1 MLLELAELGKNL
13 EAQGLLA
20 PFGYGF
26 ISIGWELMLS
36 DDSVDII
43 PVATDSKLKTKKM
56 CVPDIARNNTKPI
69 VPCDSAEYVLGL
81 GDRGEARHQEYLNLL
96 RELYGELE
104 LGRKLHQALTEKKYT
119 VPAKMASGDRLVI
132 SFDGVL
138 LHELPEFKSRW
149 ISYVNSQQETITGT
163 CSLSGKEC
171 QVFSKT
177 IPKKIKGVRGSLSS
191 GAALVSF
198 DKDFSQSYGW
208 KNNENALIDRDIILL
223 AYRAMEWVL
232 NEKTTHWHCGNDDLT
247 FIFWGD
253 ASEGIHDDIWNS
265 DLSKIDG
272 AFTSL
277 DGNGYRRK
285 YPLSSSFVFCAL
297 KGNSGRISL
306 EDIGRITAENLRS
319 NIERFFQNQLINES
333 GKPYPIWRLISTMYK
348 NPKKEY
354 TKDIKKSLA
363 ELMLFGTPLSPKV
376 ITLSLARIYADRD
389 IKSRAN
395 ILALYAQTTLRQDL
409 RMKSKQAEAL
419 GRIAFCLH
427 QAQSMQRGSNNTNIM
442 RSLKAIARHPC
453 KNFHRLLISFQRD
466 YFSVAI
472 STRIGELTRGL
483 EIPEA
488 LTKEEQTI
496 FMLGFTKEQD
506 EYWSAVKNKEVN
518 Q

>member
-1 MLLELAELGKNL
+1 MLLELAELGKKL

-26 ISIGWELMLS
+26 ISIAWELMLNE
-36 DDSVDII
+36 DSVDII

-56 CVPDIARNNTKPI
+56 CIPDIARNNTNPI
-69 VPCDSAEYVLGL
+69 APCDSAEYVLGL
-81 GDRGEARHQEYLNLL
+81 GDRGESRHQKYLNLL
-96 RELYGELE
+96 KELYGDLE
-104 LGRKLHQALTEKKYT
+104 LGRKLHQVLTEKKYT
-119 VPAKMASGDRLVI
+119 VPTKMNSGDRLVI
-132 SFDGVL
+132 SFDGVF

-149 ISYVNSQQETITGT
+149 ILYVNSQQETITGT

-171 QVFSKT
+171 QAFEKT

-191 GAALVSF
+191 GAALISF

-208 KNNENALIDRDIILL
+208 KNNENALIDKDIILL
-223 AYRAMEWVL
+223 AYRSLEWIL

-265 DLSKIDG
+265 DITKIDG

-285 YPLSSSFVFCAL
+285 YPLSNSFVFCTL

-306 EDIGRITAENLRS
+306 EDVGKISAENIRS
-319 NIERFFQNQLINES
+319 NIERFFQDQLINES
-333 GKPYPIWRLISTMYK
+333 WKPYPIWRLVSTMYK

-363 ELMLFGTPLSPKV
+363 ELMLFGTPLPRKV
-376 ITLSLARIYADRD
+376 VTLLLARIYADRD

-395 ILALYAQTTLRQDL
+395 ILALYAKTTLLQNKK
-409 RMKSKQAEAL
+409 MKSKQAEAL

-427 QAQSMQRGSNNTNIM
+427 QAQSIQRGSSNTNIIKC
-442 RSLKAIARHPC
+442 LKALAHYPC
-453 KNFHRLLISFQRD
+453 KHFHRLLISFQRD
-466 YFSVAI
+466 YFLVTL
-472 STRIGELTRGL
+472 STRIGELSRGL
-483 EIPEA
+483 EIPET
-488 LTKEEQTI
+488 LTKEEQTV
-496 FMLGFTKEQD
+496 FMLGFIQEQD
-506 EYWSAVKNKEVN
+506 EYWSAKNKEVT